1 MIVEPR
7 WLPFDSS
14 GWANFAL
21 RQAQGERILWLS
33 LSKHGAAARQ
43 FLRQPPMAAKPL
55 LAITATLVLFL
66 AACAQTPA
74 QVNNSAN
81 DLFEKAQTEET
92 PGAALG
98 AYEESLDAYE
108 EAQESEPEKGEPYYN
123 AGNALYRMEDYEGAL
138 AEYDE
143 ALKYAEDDL
152 RAQGLFNKGNVY
164 FDTEAYPDAIEAYK
178 EVLRIQP
185 ENEDAKHNLELA
197 MSMLPQEEEQEQG
210 EEPDENQEGPQ
221 EQEQQQD
228 QQQDQQDEQNEQDQ
242 QEQEN
247 EEQQDE
253 QQDQQQNNE
262 QDDQQQEQQQQQQPT
277 QTEPITPEQAR
288 QLLETFESQ
297 TLQERLQQILVSPEP
312 PTNPW

>member
-1 MIVEPR
+1 MLDRRAALAAFRFVGLGQLRPST
-7 WLPFDSS
+7 SS
-14 GWANFAL
+14 GRTDFMADPV
-21 RQAQGERILWLS
+21 E
-33 LSKHGAAARQ
+33 AR
-43 FLRQPPMAAKPL
+43 RGSSSVAAKPL

-81 DLFEKAQTEET
+81 DLFEKAQSEET

-143 ALKYAEDDL
+143 ALMYAEDDL
-152 RAQGLFNKGNVY
+152 RAQGFFNKGNVY

-221 EQEQQQD
+221 EQEQEQQQD

-262 QDDQQQEQQQQQQPT
+262 QEDQQQEQQQQQQQPT